1 MNYELWIDMKYLLLL
16 RLDLRNDII
25 YLIIF
30 INKLINIYHKLN

>member
-30 INKLINIYHKLN
+30 INKLIFVILN

>member
-1 MNYELWIDMKYLLLL
+1 MKYLLLL